1 MIRAASVP
9 PLFPVWKTMSAPVV
23 PTPLVERSAS
33 VDVVPVPP
41 ITSGTVALVVMVGVA
56 RVGLVAN
63 TLAPVPVSSVNAAAR
78 FADVGVARNVA
89 TPVARPATP
98 VAIGSPVQ
106 LLRVPEAGVPR
117 IGAVS
122 VLFDNVSVVAR
133 PTSVS
138 VAAGNVSVPDAA
150 ADG

>member
-1 MIRAASVP
+1 M
-9 PLFPVWKTMSAPVV
+9 FPVWKMIADPVA
-23 PTPLVERSAS
+23 PTPLVERSER

-89 TPVARPATP
+89 TPVARPETP

-138 VAAGNVSVPDAA
+138 VAAGSVSVPDAA